1 MILMNGNIHA
11 VSASL
16 HDMSVFLKE
25 KCQLPA
31 EKLWENTHIKH
42 QIDRREAGG
51 NFTISDHIRAM
62 VYSMLSAGISW
73 ERMDGKIDLDSGR
86 ILPIDEAFHQFEPK
100 WLLQATPEQLWT
112 EVKRLHCGSQYTNKQ
127 MAALIQ
133 VNIPKLLQMEAEHG
147 GIDLYYKQFL
157 KRDSNLMPLV
167 RALSGAGSKD
177 KLAQMGEAL
186 IAEYLRNVG
195 YDLAKPDRH
204 IRRILGS
211 DYLGCSKH
219 KIVPVYEAFAIV
231 EALAKESG
239 LPAAEVD
246 YILWSYCA
254 KGYGDICNLR
264 FPKCGM
270 CIAKEI
276 CIKNK
281 GDEQN
286 EAFILP
292 STC

>member
-1 MILMNGNIHA
+1 MILMSGNIQA

-16 HDMSVFLKE
+16 HDMSVFLKKE
-25 KCQLPA
+25 RQLPA

-42 QIDRREAGG
+42 QIDRREASA
-51 NFTISDHIRAM
+51 NFTVSDHIRAM
-62 VYSMLSAGISW
+62 VYSMLSAGIQW
-73 ERMDGKIDLDSGR
+73 ERMDGKIDLSSGR
-86 ILPIDEAFHQFEPK
+86 ILPLDEAFHQYDPK
-100 WLLQATPEQLWT
+100 WLLQSTPEQLRE

-133 VNIPKLLQMEAEHG
+133 VNIPKLLQIEAEYG
-147 GIDLYYKQFL
+147 SIDLYYKQFL
-157 KRDSNLMPLV
+157 NRDSSLIPLV
-167 RALSGAGSKD
+167 RALSDAGSKD

-186 IAEYLRNVG
+186 VAEYLRNMG

-211 DYLGCSKH
+211 DYLGCSEH

-231 EALAKESG
+231 EALAKESS

-254 KGYGDICNLR
+254 KGYGEVCTVKC
-264 FPKCGM
+264 PKCEKM
-270 CIAKEI
+270 Y
-276 CIKNK
+276 NK
-281 GDEQN
+281 R
-286 EAFILP
+286 IL
-292 STC
+292 